1 LLLLLLKEKEA
12 YSLLRGSVVVFIISH
27 LLLPYYEVLIDF
39 VCLQTWKSLPDDNE
53 FTKEY
58 PSSVI
63 SSIDATIERLAASN
77 VFFIAKRKN
86 SNMDVLYMSAKV
98 PRGIPFLIE
107 LTAAVGVP
115 GVKCAVKTP
124 NKEMVPLFFEAME
137 VLIK

>member
-1 LLLLLLKEKEA
+1 L
-12 YSLLRGSVVVFIISH
+12 VISH

-86 SNMDVLYMSAKV
+86 ANMDVLYMSAKV
-98 PRGIPFLIE
+98 PRGILFLIE

-137 VLIK
+137 ALIK